1 MFCMQNQ
8 RGQGICN
15 INNKIKIKA
24 IREDVKNIGEGQQC
38 NESHDKIDMIL
49 LYYILFE
56 NITME
61 LIAPYKYNT
70 LIKL

>member
-1 MFCMQNQ
+1 M
-8 RGQGICN
+8 
-15 INNKIKIKA
+15 KT
-24 IREDVKNIGEGQQC
+24 IREDVRNIGEGQQC
-38 NESHDKIDMIL
+38 NESHDKIDTIL

-56 NITME
+56 NIIME

>member
-1 MFCMQNQ
+1 M
-8 RGQGICN
+8 
-15 INNKIKIKA
+15 KT
-24 IREDVKNIGEGQQC
+24 IREDVRNIGEGQQC
-38 NESHDKIDMIL
+38 NESHDKIDTIL

-61 LIAPYKYNT
+61 LITRYKYNT